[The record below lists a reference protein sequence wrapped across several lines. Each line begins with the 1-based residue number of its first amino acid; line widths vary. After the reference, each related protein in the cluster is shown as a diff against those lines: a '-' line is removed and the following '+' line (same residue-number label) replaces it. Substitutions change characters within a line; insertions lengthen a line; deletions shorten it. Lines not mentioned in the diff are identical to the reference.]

1 VPRSLKFVLFALVL
15 LGLVGGSAAYVA
27 AQKSV
32 TLTVDGQAREVSTY
46 AGTVGDVLEEEGLQ
60 TQAHDVLLPDAASS
74 VADGDT
80 VVLNRARPLTLTVD
94 GVQSVVHVT
103 ALSVDE
109 ALAQLGYRAEDLVV
123 SASRSERL
131 PLDGMELSITTPK
144 PVTLAVDGQERVVTT
159 TAATAGDLLAE
170 QGITLGATDR
180 TSMYPDQ
187 ALLAHMRL
195 QVFRVQVS
203 EVAVPTPIDYRT
215 VQAQDPNALEGDET
229 VTQEGVEGEQVT
241 TYRVTVTDGVETGRE
256 QLATTVTRQPVD
268 ELVTVG
274 TRVRPQPPRWPTAGC
289 GTSWPSARPVGTGP
303 STRATATTVVCSSTR
318 ARGRPT
324 AGSACRTRPA
334 GKSRSRS
341 PSASRRHRDGAHG
354 RVAPASSASAE
365 RGTPGERRAAGSGCH
380 PRPGPAARPAS
391 DQDARAELPARRQHH
406 PADRAHRRAD
416 R

>member
-1 VPRSLKFVLFALVL
+1 MPRSLKSVLFALVL

-32 TLTVDGQAREVSTY
+32 TLTVDGQAHQVRTY

-60 TQAHDVLLPDAASS
+60 TQSHDVVLPDAASA

-80 VVLNRARPLTLTVD
+80 VVINRARPLTLTVD
-94 GVQSVVHVT
+94 GVQSEVYVT

-144 PVTLAVDGQERVVTT
+144 PVTLVADGQERVVTT

-170 QGITLGATDR
+170 QGIALGATDR

-203 EVAVPTPIDYRT
+203 EVVVPTPIDYRT
-215 VQAQDPNALEGDET
+215 VETEDPDAFEGDET

-241 TYRVTVTDGVETGRE
+241 TFRVTVTDGVETGRE
-256 QLATTVTRQPVD
+256 QLATTVTREPVD

-274 TRVRPQPPRWPTAGC
+274 TKERPVSAGNK
-289 GTSWPSARPVGTGP
+289 PSADGLNWAALAACESG
-303 STRATATTVVCSSTR
+303 
-318 ARGRPT
+318 GRPNAVSSSGT
-324 AGSACRTRPA
+324 YRGMYQFSQSTWNAVGGSGDPA
-334 GKSRSRS
+334 
-341 PSASRRHRDGAHG
+341 A
-354 RVAPASSASAE
+354 ASADE
-365 RGTPGERRAAGSGCH
+365 QTYRAQLLYQRSGAGQWPHCG
-380 PRPGPAARPAS
+380 PRLFS
-391 DQDARAELPARRQHH
+391 
-406 PADRAHRRAD
+406 
-416 R
+416 

>member
-1 VPRSLKFVLFALVL
+1 VPRSLKSVLFALVL
-15 LGLVGGSAAYVA
+15 LGLVGGSAAYVL

-32 TLTVDGQAREVSTY
+32 TLTVDGQAHQVRTY

-60 TQAHDVLLPDAASS
+60 TQSHDVVLPDAAAP

-94 GVQSVVHVT
+94 GVQSEVYVT

-144 PVTLAVDGQERVVTT
+144 PVTLVADGQERVVTT

-170 QGITLGATDR
+170 QGIALGATDR

-203 EVAVPTPIDYRT
+203 EVVVPTPIDYRT
-215 VQAQDPNALEGDET
+215 VETEDPDAFEDDET

-241 TYRVTVTDGVETGRE
+241 TFRVTVTDGVETGRE
-256 QLATTVTRQPVD
+256 QLATTVTREPVD

-274 TRVRPQPPRWPTAGC
+274 TKERPVSAGNK
-289 GTSWPSARPVGTGP
+289 PSADGLNWAALAACESG
-303 STRATATTVVCSSTR
+303 
-318 ARGRPT
+318 GRPT
-324 AGSACRTRPA
+324 AVSSSGTYRGMYQFSQGTWNAVGGSGDPA
-334 GKSRSRS
+334 
-341 PSASRRHRDGAHG
+341 A
-354 RVAPASSASAE
+354 ASADE
-365 RGTPGERRAAGSGCH
+365 QTYRAQLLYQRSGAGQWPHCG
-380 PRPGPAARPAS
+380 PR
-391 DQDARAELPARRQHH
+391 LFN
-406 PADRAHRRAD
+406 
-416 R
+416 